1 MFLFN
6 TYPYIKVGK
15 KLMVEIHVHSK
26 QSGHNLKK
34 NERDKYFL
42 PVYHLVFS
50 FVTGN
55 LKMMV
60 SSSTVVVASLKK
72 QKIKNIMSY
81 FEQIIF
87 QFFILVKKVEV
98 LFYSTR
104 LSDAFF

>member
-1 MFLFN
+1 MYTPN
-6 TYPYIKVGK
+6 NPVTIW
-15 KLMVEIHVHSK
+15 
-26 QSGHNLKK
+26 KK